1 MENQERTRV
10 LTVICERGKRGG
22 DDGMGGCVKAMDWK
36 ILCSLDLQT

>member
-10 LTVICERGKRGG
+10 LTVICERGKRG